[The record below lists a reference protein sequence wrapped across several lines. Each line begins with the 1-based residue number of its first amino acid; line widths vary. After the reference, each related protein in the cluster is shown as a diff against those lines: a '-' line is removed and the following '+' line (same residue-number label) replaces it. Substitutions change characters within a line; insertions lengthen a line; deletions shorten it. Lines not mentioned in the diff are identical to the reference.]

1 MNNQINVSTMITEQP
16 TKKLGTKIIVA
27 AMFALLVLS
36 FGVVGMQAVY
46 ADSCHG
52 DCDGEGDGG
61 DDDASCT
68 SVLGIPIICPGS

>member
-1 MNNQINVSTMITEQP
+1 METEQP
-16 TKKLGTKIIVA
+16 TKKLGTKIVVA

-52 DCDGEGDGG
+52 DCDGEEGGEGDT
-61 DDDASCT
+61 SCT
-68 SVLGIPIICPGS
+68 TILGIPIMCSGS

>member
-1 MNNQINVSTMITEQP
+1 METEQP
-16 TKKLGTKIIVA
+16 TKKLGTKIVVA

-52 DCDGEGDGG
+52 DCDGEEGDG
-61 DDDASCT
+61 T
-68 SVLGIPIICPGS
+68 IPVVLPYWEYP